1 VIIPFKFFLGKQG
14 ICSHKPHFCHRHP
27 EVGSSWQAMHLW
39 PQMRKTENFRLGGN
53 LGFCLLVAQ
62 PPYPLNRI
70 LQCWLRACGAG
81 LVQVIIICIA
91 IKYENLDGAT
101 AVSTQ

>member
-1 VIIPFKFFLGKQG
+1 MASNAFVL
-14 ICSHKPHFCHRHP
+14 
-27 EVGSSWQAMHLW
+27 
-39 PQMRKTENFRLGGN
+39 QMRKTENFRLGGN

-70 LQCWLRACGAG
+70 LQCWLRACGAD